1 MAIQNVNTLPYDFK
15 VTDQAGLTS
24 ASSSIKSVA
33 AGGDKLAF
41 GIDTTNH
48 TLAASTGGDLYP
60 VALQAKFY
68 FDFATDG
75 GAVGAIT
82 LRGPKLPIGAIITN
96 GVLYNTTAWTSGGS
110 ATISLGILVD
120 DVAGIKAATAVAT
133 VGAAG
138 PIALIQTGAAAT
150 ASEITTAE
158 RDITMTIAVAALT
171 AGASCLV
178 VDYVVVKA
186 DTSS

>member
-1 MAIQNVNTLPYDFK
+1 MTLQAVNTTPYDYK
-15 VTDQAGLTS
+15 GTEQGDLTG
-24 ASSSIKSVA
+24 AASSIKSIA
-33 AGGDKLAF
+33 AGGDKIAF

-48 TLAASTGGDLYP
+48 TVAASTGGVVYP
-60 VALQAKFY
+60 LALTGKWY
-68 FDFATDG
+68 YDFATDG
-75 GAVGAIT
+75 GAIGAIT
-82 LRGPKLPIGAIITN
+82 LRGPKLPAGAIITN

-110 ATISLGILVD
+110 ATISLGILTD

-138 PIALIQTGAAAT
+138 PIALIQTGAAANC
-150 ASEITTAE
+150 SNITTAE
-158 RDITMTIAVAALT
+158 RDITMTIAVADLT

-178 VDYVVVKA
+178 LQYVIVKA